1 MFTESQ
7 DKAGVS
13 ERMTILWS
21 PCCGRA
27 VAAVAAPAQVST
39 SESVGPG
46 EHKASTY
53 SSSNLFQNVSPNDCS
68 FNSSTGHSLRQD
80 LRFFQVLKFN
90 VILKHS
96 ISNSKFRTGHE
107 FLFNVVLPIHSS
119 CHSNLSKASMEWTKH
134 RWLIVNLNLV
144 SHRKQSA
151 STETVTSWRKRE
163 TWRRWALIQN
173 EYWLLHYCLQR

>member
-13 ERMTILWS
+13 ARMTILWS

-27 VAAVAAPAQVST
+27 VAAVAAPAQVFT

-96 ISNSKFRTGHE
+96 ISNSKFRTGHD
-107 FLFNVVLPIHSS
+107 FLFNVVLSIHPS
-119 CHSNLSKASMEWTKH
+119 CPFKSVKSFNGVNQTQMIDCQPESCVTQKAEC
-134 RWLIVNLNLV
+134 ID
-144 SHRKQSA
+144 
-151 STETVTSWRKRE
+151 
-163 TWRRWALIQN
+163 
-173 EYWLLHYCLQR
+173 